1 MILDIDDGVPD
12 FTTGPKPAPARLSL
26 GDWLPRPFFRHWQ
39 ALKKDRRRR
48 AISRHLDRMSD
59 HTSRDIGL
67 NRSEIKMMGR
77 DFFTRLSP
85 GRQR

>member
-12 FTTGPKPAPARLSL
+12 FTVKPKPAPARLSL
-26 GDWLPRPFFRHWQ
+26 SDWLPRPLLRHWRS
-39 ALKKDRRRR
+39 LKKDGRRR

-59 HTSRDIGL
+59 HILRDIGL

-77 DFFTRLSP
+77 DPFTR
-85 GRQR
+85 QR